1 MERAKKGRERER
13 IDKPHSHIHCTQ
25 LFTLGFFFI
34 SFDSY
39 KSPIIFPRP
48 FLLSFATVV
57 GLAMRGGGEGEG
69 TFPDGGGLTLLSAP
83 SLRLIPD
90 ASCLPAVD
98 RTCFALAPA

>member
-57 GLAMRGGGEGEG
+57 GLAMRGGGERERGH
-69 TFPDGGGLTLLSAP
+69 
-83 SLRLIPD
+83 SLMGVGSLCSQHHP
-90 ASCLPAVD
+90 CV
-98 RTCFALAPA
+98 